1 MTSTGVAFGSMA
13 GVRTTIKTAQATP
26 VAHATPRVD
35 PRDSRSQAHPRL
47 CRRPAF
53 LPARLARPGLVPVVP
68 DLPGL
73 RFQVLH
79 SLDAAEAYR
88 LALVRKVRGAFN
100 IAADPVIDAGGLA
113 ELLD

>member
-47 CRRPAF
+47 CRRPG
-53 LPARLARPGLVPVVP
+53 LRLAAWRTVWGAQRANPVYAARYRHLTTREHNTLRPTQAQTV
-68 DLPGL
+68 
-73 RFQVLH
+73 
-79 SLDAAEAYR
+79 
-88 LALVRKVRGAFN
+88 
-100 IAADPVIDAGGLA
+100 IAAAILRHLHAVITTSQTW
-113 ELLD
+113 